1 MDQQMLTI
9 SPSQQPPTTR
19 YMNQRDKILMYQLNQ
34 YYLSKATTRS
44 SSIAKTIQEVV
55 KIVQDVL
62 RELEIQEPR
71 FISTF
76 TEVNGHYDGMF
87 HTIFCSIALPMMF
100 NRTSWHNILSYHS
113 SKNLTIIGLNVVS
126 STEFEVILFLNQMGV
141 FNFVDDGSLPGC
153 AVLKL
158 SDGRKRSM
166 SLWVE
171 FITAS
176 GYLSARKIRSRFQTL
191 VSFQLSMNSKSVPE
205 IVARPS

>member
-1 MDQQMLTI
+1 MWPQTD
-9 SPSQQPPTTR
+9 PW
-19 YMNQRDKILMYQLNQ
+19 K
-34 YYLSKATTRS
+34 
-44 SSIAKTIQEVV
+44 
-55 KIVQDVL
+55 
-62 RELEIQEPR
+62 
-71 FISTF
+71 
-76 TEVNGHYDGMF
+76 
-87 HTIFCSIALPMMF
+87 IFCHHFGQNQLLL
-100 NRTSWHNILSYHS
+100 ILCLHLQTLY
-113 SKNLTIIGLNVVS
+113 TYIGLNVVS

-191 VSFQLSMNSKSVPE
+191 VSASLIFNQMMNYYVETIFVQSSISFITRWILLSFRVNTIGEELIMVFHCFERIKSWRYSVRIQP
-205 IVARPS
+205 VCN